1 MFNSTNELEWGIIR
15 YTRGVRL
22 VRTIP
27 YKETLEIEFKSDEK
41 LYPDR
46 DLIEEIV
53 GMANTAGGTLYLGV
67 EDNGDIT
74 GVHKK
79 HKDAIGVTA
88 LIANST
94 VPPIAVR
101 AEVINE
107 ENYDVLKIEVPRSR
121 SIVATSSGK
130 ILRRRIKADGSP
142 EVIPMYPYEIPSRLS
157 ELGLLDFSAQPLP
170 GATVEDLDP
179 NQRVRLR
186 RIIQTRQGG
195 EKNLLTLSDDELDIA
210 LHLVTRVGD
219 SYVPTVTGI
228 LLIGKEERISE
239 LMPTAKSAFQVLE
252 GTNIRM
258 NEESN
263 KPLLELFENYE
274 TYLKAWNPERETEYG
289 LFRIPIPEFDWAAFR
304 EGVVNAFCHRD
315 YTILGSVRVLIDDEG
330 LSISNPGG
338 FIDGVNLKNLLTV
351 EPHGRN
357 PALADAMKRI
367 GLAEK
372 TGRGIDRI
380 FEGSIVFGRPWP
392 DYSDS
397 TSRTVKLFIQR
408 AKADLP
414 FAKFVADE
422 QNRQGKPLSIYTLM
436 ILSVMNMERRVTVD
450 RIVDITN
457 LSENKVRSAV
467 EKLIEQ
473 GLVEASGRGKDRSF
487 ILGAKIYKEN
497 KETIQYVR
505 QTDIDSIR
513 YPELVMKLANTQNGF
528 ITKQDVA
535 DLLKITASQAYRIIK
550 KLQNEGRL
558 ELLCGGKHAKYK
570 VTE

>member
-1 MFNSTNELEWGIIR
+1 M
-15 YTRGVRL
+15 
-22 VRTIP
+22 RTIP

-107 ENYDVLKIEVPRSR
+107 ENDDVLRIEVPRSR

-258 NEESN
+258 NEEGN

-274 TYLKAWNPERETEYG
+274 TYLRAWNPERETEYG

>member
-1 MFNSTNELEWGIIR
+1 M
-15 YTRGVRL
+15 
-22 VRTIP
+22 RTIP

-53 GMANTAGGTLYLGV
+53 GMANTAGGALYLGV

-315 YTILGSVRVLIDDEG
+315 YTIPGSVRVLIDDEG

-450 RIVDITN
+450 RIVDVTN

-497 KETIQYVR
+497 KETIKYVR